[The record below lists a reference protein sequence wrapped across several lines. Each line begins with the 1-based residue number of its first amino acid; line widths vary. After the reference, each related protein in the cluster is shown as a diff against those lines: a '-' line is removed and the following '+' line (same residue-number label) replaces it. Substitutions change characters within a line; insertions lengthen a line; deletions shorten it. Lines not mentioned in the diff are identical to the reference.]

1 MNARN
6 RRFAILVPIVAMTM
20 SYGCGHDEPHHAVG
34 QLETIAVQTAEVE
47 VMSEAKSIDVRG
59 IVQPGRQAMISSRA
73 MGPVVALRVRA
84 GDTVSKGQTLLEI
97 QPAQSE
103 GQLAQAKGALAQ
115 AEAALS
121 LAKRNYQR
129 FQALRDENASSE
141 LELDMARMQYEQA
154 SGAVAQAQGAVQT
167 ASSVANESSVRA
179 PFTARVVSTMVE
191 VGDLAAPGRPLVQ
204 LESIGGQQ
212 IWLSVRESDIARVAE
227 GDEVDV
233 VIDSRSDL
241 GTLQGR
247 VEEIVPSADPA
258 THSFTV
264 KVGLGD
270 VRVPSGLFGRAAI
283 SGDSTDR
290 LVVPVSAV
298 HRRGG
303 LELVVVRS
311 EDGTA
316 RTRAVTTG
324 GTLDDDRI
332 EILSGLRGGDVVA
345 INAPGPVADGTP
357 LEVSQ

>member
-6 RRFAILVPIVAMTM
+6 RTFAILVSIVAMTI
-20 SYGCGHDEPHHAVG
+20 SYGCGHDEPHHAAG
-34 QLETIAVQTAEVE
+34 QLESMAVQTAEVE
-47 VMSEAKSIDVRG
+47 VVSEAKAIDVRG
-59 IVQPGRQAMISSRA
+59 IVQPNRQAMISSRA
-73 MGPVVALRVRA
+73 MGPVVALKVRA
-84 GDTVSKGQTLLEI
+84 GDTVKKGQALIEI

-121 LAKRNYQR
+121 LAERNYQR
-129 FQALRDENASSE
+129 FQALHDENASSE

-154 SGAVAQAQGAVQT
+154 SGAVEQARGAVQT
-167 ASSVANESSVRA
+167 ASSIANESSVRA
-179 PFTARVVSTMVE
+179 PFNARIVSTMAE

-212 IWLSVRESDIARVAE
+212 IWLSVRESDIARVQE
-227 GDEVDV
+227 GEEVNV
-233 VIDSRSDL
+233 VIDSRTDL

-270 VRVPSGLFGRAAI
+270 VSVPSGLFGRAAI

-290 LVVPVSAV
+290 LVVPLSAV

-311 EDGTA
+311 DDGTA

-324 GTLDDDRI
+324 GTLDDGRI
-332 EILSGLRGGDVVA
+332 EVLSGLRDGDVVA